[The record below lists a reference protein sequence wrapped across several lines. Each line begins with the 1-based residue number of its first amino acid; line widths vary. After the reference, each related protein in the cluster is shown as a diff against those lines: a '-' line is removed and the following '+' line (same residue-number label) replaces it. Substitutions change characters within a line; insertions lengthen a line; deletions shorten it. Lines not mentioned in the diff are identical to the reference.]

1 LTEAP
6 NALNIHAFT
15 VWSCSMPEHSLVDEP
30 GDMDAATLDSAVE
43 ANIRDVLVVDD
54 SRVALR
60 FLQTRLEALGYRV
73 HLARNAL
80 QAREMLTEHPYW
92 FVFLDVM
99 LEPAGGAEGFALCQ
113 HIKRRSTQPGGIVPI
128 VVMVTGLT
136 SSTDRVRGTLAGC
149 DAYLT
154 KPLLEDEFTRTLR
167 LLDPDLA
174 NT

>member
-1 LTEAP
+1 
-6 NALNIHAFT
+6 
-15 VWSCSMPEHSLVDEP
+15 MPERSPVDES
-30 GDMDAATLDSAVE
+30 GSIDSAARDSAVTPE
-43 ANIRDVLVVDD
+43 VRDVLVVDD

-60 FLQTRLEALGYRV
+60 FLQSRLEKAGYRV
-73 HLARNAL
+73 HLARDAL
-80 QAREMLTEHPYW
+80 QARQMLTSQPFW

-113 HIKRRSTQPGGIVPI
+113 HIKRRSTQPGGVVPI

-154 KPLLEDEFTRTLR
+154 KPLQEEGLLRTLQQ
-167 LLDPDLA
+167 LDPDQA
-174 NT
+174 DT